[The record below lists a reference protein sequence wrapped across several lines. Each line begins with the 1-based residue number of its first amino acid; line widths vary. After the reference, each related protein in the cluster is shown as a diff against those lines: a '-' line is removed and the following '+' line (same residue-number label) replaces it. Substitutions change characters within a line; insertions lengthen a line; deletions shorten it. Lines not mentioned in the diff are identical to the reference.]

1 MKRISLAF
9 AAMTIIVCCSCGSG
23 TRPDPENR
31 RYENAYKSSST
42 ATAKETD
49 DPYLENNLQ
58 TGAIPYNNNTCEGNE
73 SEISVST
80 SASSE
85 CDVVVIVK
93 RNNHIVRNV
102 YIEAGDSYVFS
113 VPNGTYQVFFYG
125 GKGWNPHK
133 KMTGGYVG
141 GFVANESYSK
151 DSSVALNYQGVNYD
165 LIPQQNGNFSTM
177 QSNASEIF

>member
-1 MKRISLAF
+1 MTTMKRISSVF
-9 AAMTIIVCCSCGSG
+9 AVMAIIVCCSCGGG
-23 TRPDPENR
+23 TKPNPENKT
-31 RYENAYKSSST
+31 YENSSLVT
-42 ATAKETD
+42 AL
-49 DPYLENNLQ
+49 LENRLQ
-58 TGAIPYNNNTCEGNE
+58 TGAIPYNNNTCKGDE
-73 SEISVST
+73 SKISVST

-102 YIEAGDSYVFS
+102 YIEAGDSYEFS

-141 GFVANESYSK
+141 GFEANESYSK
-151 DSSVALNYQGVNYD
+151 DSPVALNHQGVSYE
-165 LIPQQNGNFSTM
+165 LIPQQNGNFSTI